1 MQATVK
7 DLRLHTRSLLAA
19 IERGEVVD
27 ITYRGKP
34 CARLSAPGVPLQ
46 PGVAE
51 SAEQRNPAFG
61 IWKDHGED
69 SVDTQVRRMRQPR
82 TFEGED

>member
-19 IERGEVVD
+19 IERGEIVE

-34 CARLSAPGVPLQ
+34 CARLSGPGVPLQ

-51 SAEQRNPAFG
+51 PAGQRNPAFG
-61 IWKDHGED
+61 IWKDHGDD
-69 SVDTQVRRMRQPR
+69 SVDARVRRMRQPR
-82 TFEGED
+82 TFGGED